1 MLVIMESLR
10 NTTVRMSEE
19 EKNITAA
26 EAQNFPME
34 SEAILGPS
42 KISTESDGHPRIS
55 SSLGESQWR
64 LSSWLGLPRFF

>member
-1 MLVIMESLR
+1 MLVILESLR

-42 KISTESDGHPRIS
+42 KISTESDGHTRIS
-55 SSLGESQWR
+55 SSLGES
-64 LSSWLGLPRFF
+64 